1 MNAQELLGLQEAYL
15 GLYDEVL
22 EGSLADMFSAAND
35 DLFKKS
41 QSHANAAQE
50 RLRRLNQSL
59 EDTYGKVKPTKSSSK
74 PQSSQKR
81 LETIKKT
88 LSDTEEMM
96 RRQDSEQHES
106 YDLIISHLLDEGYAN
121 TPEEAQVI
129 LDNMSEGWKSDILK
143 KAVNTTGKAVK
154 YVAKKG
160 VKAAKPKVK
169 KYAKKAGKFALGTL
183 GGALLGLPF

>member
-15 GLYDEVL
+15 GLYGEVL
-22 EGSLADMFSAAND
+22 EEGSLADMFSAAND

-41 QSHANAAQE
+41 QAHADAAQR
-50 RLRRLNQSL
+50 RLSRLNQSL

-74 PQSSQKR
+74 PMSPQER
-81 LETIKKT
+81 LKTIKKK
-88 LSDTEEMM
+88 LSDAEEMM
-96 RRQDSEQHES
+96 RQQDSEQHES

-143 KAVNTTGKAVK
+143 TAGKTAK
-154 YVAKKG
+154 YLAKKG
-160 VKAAKPKVK
+160 VKAAKPTVK
-169 KYAKKAGKFALGTL
+169 KYAKKAGRFALMTAL
-183 GGALLGLPF
+183 GVPF